1 MNRNKNRIKKLS
13 TLCALAIS
21 SSFLFGGVALA
32 DYNPDQATTI
42 NLFSEGLSLGV
53 AAHEGNPAEIF
64 IGSMEI
70 MNQLSKVPGLGFL
83 SDITGGE
90 PTSLG
95 EIAGMLETIEKQ
107 LGDMKIQLSDIQQTV
122 DQIEDTQVTSL
133 FDAKE
138 QAYSKV
144 LNVDIQ
150 PSYDE
155 LKGLAFKGVK
165 TYTTLSQ
172 ALSAKDYWFLFG
184 ISTLYNED
192 GIYESNLNNL
202 STNVYQISDDGTDL
216 KSDTISKMMENLQ
229 KIYGYQFNHLEAGDN
244 AVPLFTKYNKDVTGI
259 YINILEGLQKAYTVE
274 SAIIRINMAIKDY
287 NDNHSPIVPI
297 TPINLTLP
305 PNALSSS
312 DTPDTEQD
320 LMIVRSYFKTRVAL
334 LKAQFTKSVNDGG
347 YLIPNVDFRLGR
359 GDTVMYYRN
368 SYVPNTASGKTG
380 ASNGEIYLASIKG
393 YQDYKKSMWN
403 LVINPDG
410 DENSAH
416 WIYGSQELPEQISG
430 EQTDF
435 SEDHSPMVNQIMDA
449 NAMAE
454 GHSNAEKYSCD
465 ENQTSNNC
473 QPYWIRKFDNPY
485 YLYISRDY
493 KGSLVSFGRYSSR
506 VWKNPQYGSK
516 YAVPTDDVNLNNKAW
531 KFFPAKAN
539 MLSLVPLV
547 YANNTDDAQA
557 TILKDCDAQNGSCF
571 SELEQFT
578 KADLIKR
585 YLNIFNHLTV
595 APSTSQRLD
604 QTSNSVTYTSAH
616 LSPGSMTQPLTV
628 KYQTPPDKT
637 DKTDKDAQLYLLQGG
652 MEYIPGSS
660 AWGYK
665 GNVFQETYTP
675 RLVMN
680 PNPKNNNDVTSAMVP
695 ADIMSSE
702 STYKP
707 GKTLWYLTMPKS
719 DHLAG
724 NYLQMQTDGNLVEYS
739 KEGDNGYQA
748 LWSSAKSAGYS
759 TGSGQPGVL
768 TIQSDGNVVVYHNN
782 GTAKNPALGIPLWS
796 TGRPCTGINS
806 MDPDS
811 CKISSA
817 VNK

>member
-1 MNRNKNRIKKLS
+1 MNRNKNRSKKLS
-13 TLCALAIS
+13 TLCALAIG

-64 IGSMEI
+64 SGSMEI

-133 FDAKE
+133 FDEKE
-138 QAYSKV
+138 QGYSKV
-144 LNVDIQ
+144 LNGDIQ

-155 LKGLAFKGVK
+155 LKGLTFKGVK

-172 ALSAKDYWFLFG
+172 ALSAKDPWFLLD
-184 ISTLYNED
+184 ISNLYGPN
-192 GIYESNLNNL
+192 GIYEANLNNL
-202 STNVYQISDDGTDL
+202 STNVYKISDDGTDL
-216 KSDTISKMMENLQ
+216 KSDTISKMMEYLQ
-229 KIYGYQFNHLEAGDN
+229 EAYGYQFNHLDAGGN
-244 AVPLFTKYNKDVTGI
+244 AVPLFTQYNQDVTGI
-259 YINILEGLQKAYTVE
+259 YINILDGLQKAYTVE

-287 NDNHSPIVPI
+287 NTSHPSILPI
-297 TPINLTLP
+297 TGINLTP
-305 PNALSSS
+305 PPRVHFSSN
-312 DTPDTEQD
+312 TPDTEQD
-320 LMIVRSYFKTRVAL
+320 LKNVKDYFKNRVAL

-347 YLIPNVDFRLGR
+347 YLIPNVDFRLGS
-359 GDTVMYYRN
+359 GNTVMYYRN
-368 SYVPNTASGKTG
+368 SYDPSATSGPTA
-380 ASNGEIYLASIKG
+380 ANGEIYLASIKG
-393 YQDYKKSMWN
+393 YQDYKKSMWD
-403 LVINPDG
+403 LAIDPSG
-410 DENSAH
+410 KESTAH
-416 WIYGSQELPEQISG
+416 WIYGSKDLPEQISG

-435 SEDHSPMVNQIMDA
+435 SEDHSPMANIIMDA

-454 GHSNAEKYSCD
+454 GHSNAVRTICSTIIMG
-465 ENQTSNNC
+465 NQNC
-473 QPYWIRKFDNPY
+473 YDIEPYWIRQFSNPY
-485 YLYISRDY
+485 YLYISRNV
-493 KGSLVSFGRYSSR
+493 KGNLISFGEYTSR
-506 VWKNPQYGSK
+506 VWQNPHFKTSYPIPS
-516 YAVPTDDVNLNNKAW
+516 NNEDSS
-531 KFFPAKAN
+531 FQTTTQLPAQAN
-539 MLSLVPLV
+539 ILSLVPQL
-547 YANNTDDAQA
+547 YYDLNR
-557 TILKDCDAQNGSCF
+557 
-571 SELEQFT
+571 SEIPEACKGQGLNCHTELQSFT
-578 KADLIKR
+578 KADLISR
-585 YLNIFNHLTV
+585 YLNIFNHMNV
-595 APSTSQRLD
+595 VPSSNLKLD
-604 QTSNSVTYTSAH
+604 KDSNSVTYTSTH

-628 KYQTPPDKT
+628 KYQTSDTT
-637 DKTDKDAQLYLLQGG
+637 DTDAQLYLLQGG
-652 MEYIPGSS
+652 MEYTPGSS
-660 AWGYK
+660 ASDYTGD
-665 GNVFQETYTP
+665 VFKETYIP
-675 RLVMN
+675 RLVLN
-680 PNPKNNNDVTSAMVP
+680 PNPKASNDVASAMVP

-748 LWSSAKSAGYS
+748 LWSSAKAAGYN

-782 GTAKNPALGIPLWS
+782 GTTKSPALGIPLWS

-811 CKISSA
+811 CQISPA